1 MPKAIVV
8 EDPQLAHAVA
18 VAKASSPENGLRDAA
33 LLLCCFGTG
42 MKPAELA
49 QLRVSDYLSPGGEP
63 LAETVVRP
71 EIAFNGRARPLCWVN
86 KKLIT
91 AIDEHLADRLKRG
104 HGITGRLTAY
114 RGLDPQSGL
123 FVSGR
128 TGQPLK
134 LTRIE
139 RDGRVS
145 YRADQLTALIAR
157 LFAQAGIEGATAQS
171 ARRTLAVKLKRQGID
186 ERHIGEILGMTSIK
200 AIKTLCDTDPV
211 RLGDLIKRIV

>member
-8 EDPQLAHAVA
+8 EDPQLTHVVA

-49 QLRVSDYLSPGGEP
+49 QLLVSDYLSPGGNP
-63 LAETVVRP
+63 LVETVVRP
-71 EIAFNGRARPLCWVN
+71 EIAFNGRARPLFWVN

-91 AIDEHLADRLKRG
+91 TIDEHLADRLKRG

-145 YRADQLTALIAR
+145 YRADQITALIAH

>member
-1 MPKAIVV
+1 
-8 EDPQLAHAVA
+8 
-18 VAKASSPENGLRDAA
+18 
-33 LLLCCFGTG
+33 

-49 QLRVSDYLSPGGEP
+49 QLRVSDYLSPGGDP

-171 ARRTLAVKLKRQGID
+171 ARRTLAVKLKRKGID

-211 RLGDLIKRIV
+211 SLGDLIKRIV

>member
-8 EDPQLAHAVA
+8 EDPQLAHDVA

-49 QLRVSDYLSPGGEP
+49 QLRVSDYLSPVGDP
-63 LAETVVRP
+63 LTETVVRP
-71 EIAFNGRARPLCWVN
+71 EMAFNGRARPLCWVN

-123 FVSGR
+123 FVSGC
-128 TGQPLK
+128 TSQLLK

-145 YRADQLTALIAR
+145 YRADLLTALIVR

-171 ARRTLAVKLKRQGID
+171 ASRTMTLKRQGID
-186 ERHIGEILGMTSIK
+186 DRHIGEILGMTSIK

-211 RLGDLIKRIV
+211 RLGDLIRRIV

>member
-1 MPKAIVV
+1 
-8 EDPQLAHAVA
+8 
-18 VAKASSPENGLRDAA
+18 
-33 LLLCCFGTG
+33 

-49 QLRVSDYLSPGGEP
+49 QLRVSDYLSPVGDP
-63 LAETVVRP
+63 LTETVVRP
-71 EIAFNGRARPLCWVN
+71 EMAFNGRARPLCWVN

-123 FVSGR
+123 FVSGC
-128 TGQPLK
+128 TSQLLK

-145 YRADQLTALIAR
+145 YRADLLTALIVR
-157 LFAQAGIEGATAQS
+157 LFA
-171 ARRTLAVKLKRQGID
+171 
-186 ERHIGEILGMTSIK
+186 
-200 AIKTLCDTDPV
+200 
-211 RLGDLIKRIV
+211 